1 MTNNKND
8 NIINKKFVLFIIGFI
23 LFLFLVVILFT
34 RPSLPWTIN
43 LSDKGTIGDAIG
55 GITGPII
62 NLLSV
67 ILLYVSFK
75 TQISANTIQRN
86 QLIEEKD
93 FNTKSSNFSSLM
105 TVFQSLKDDY
115 NTLTNKTSNGKDVYG
130 KAAINTFVNYKFRK
144 ATTKPQLE
152 RIKNSN
158 LIKDLL
164 FVINVYSIILDK
176 IDISNLEEEDR
187 NLILRLVI
195 NFYNTKLN
203 FQVEILIKLCT
214 AKECMPDFKSK
225 LEECRNL
232 TKDIMAR
239 RIK

>member
-8 NIINKKFVLFIIGFI
+8 NIIDKKFVIYIIGFI
-23 LFLFLVVILFT
+23 LLLFLAVILFT
-34 RPSLPWTIN
+34 RPSYPWTIN

-67 ILLYVSFK
+67 ILLYISFK

-93 FNTKSSNFSSLM
+93 FNTKNSNFSSLM
-105 TVFQSLKDDY
+105 SVFQSLKDDY
-115 NTLTNKTSNGKDVYG
+115 NILTNKTSNGKYVYG

-152 RIKNSN
+152 RIENSN

-164 FVINVYSIILDK
+164 FVINVYNIILDK

-203 FQVEILIKLCT
+203 FQVNILIDLCT
-214 AKECMPDFKSK
+214 KKECMPDFKSK
-225 LEECRNL
+225 LHECRML
-232 TKDIMAR
+232 TKDISSR
-239 RIK
+239 RLK

>member
-1 MTNNKND
+1 MTENKKD
-8 NIINKKFVLFIIGFI
+8 NIIDKKFVLLIIGFI
-23 LFLFLVVILFT
+23 LFLFLVVLLFT
-34 RPSLPWTIN
+34 RPSLPWTIK

-67 ILLYVSFK
+67 ILLYISFK

-93 FNTKSSNFSSLM
+93 FNTKSNNFSSLM

-115 NTLTNKTSNGKDVYG
+115 NNLTNKNLKGEDVYG
-130 KAAINTFVNYKFRK
+130 KAAINSFVNNKFSK

-152 RIKNSN
+152 SIKNSN
-158 LIKDLL
+158 LVKDLL
-164 FVINVYSIILDK
+164 FVINEYSIILDK
-176 IDISNLEEEDR
+176 IDKSNLEEDDR
-187 NLILRLVI
+187 NLILKLVL

-203 FQVEILIKLCT
+203 FQVDILIELCSE
-214 AKECMPDFKSK
+214 KEIMTHFKSK
-225 LEECRNL
+225 LQECRNL
-232 TKDIMAR
+232 TKDITAR
-239 RIK
+239 RLK